1 MRNGAILASEQSFP
15 ELPESKLPL
24 LLYQNPV
31 ISVEE
36 DQAPQDIAVNAP

>member
-1 MRNGAILASEQSFP
+1 MRNGAILTSGHGLP
-15 ELPESKLPL
+15 ELPQSKLPL

-36 DQAPQDIAVNAP
+36 DPALQDVTVYAP